1 MTRKPSRNYSRG
13 TVFYHSIAPPTR
25 KVRLSQVKIDITPQW
40 QKSSYCGTN
49 ACVEVAQTSDA
60 ILVRDSKNPLA
71 MPLAFTTDEWTA
83 FVKGVKAGE
92 FN

>member
-1 MTRKPSRNYSRG
+1 M
-13 TVFYHSIAPPTR
+13 
-25 KVRLSQVKIDITPQW
+25 KINTTPQW

-60 ILVRDSKNPLA
+60 ILIRDSKNPQA
-71 MPLAFTTDEWTA
+71 APLAFTTDEWTA
-83 FVKGVKAGE
+83 FIKGVKAGE

>member
-1 MTRKPSRNYSRG
+1 M
-13 TVFYHSIAPPTR
+13 
-25 KVRLSQVKIDITPQW
+25 KIDNTPQW

-49 ACVEVAQTSDA
+49 ACVEVALTSDA
-60 ILVRDSKNPLA
+60 VLVRDSKNPLA
-71 MPLAFTTDEWTA
+71 MPLAFTADEWTA

>member
-25 KVRLSQVKIDITPQW
+25 KVRLAKVKIDNTPQW

>member
-1 MTRKPSRNYSRG
+1 
-13 TVFYHSIAPPTR
+13 VFYHSTAPPTR
-25 KVRLSQVKIDITPQW
+25 KVRLSKVKIDTVPQW

-60 ILVRDSKNPLA
+60 ILVRDSKNPQVA
-71 MPLAFTTDEWTA
+71 PLSFTADEWVA